1 MSDALQ
7 VNDIAYPGVP
17 AVLVLGSDD
26 AAVGRARTVVAEAG
40 VRPLGDGALADAERV
55 HARVVWCELGD
66 GERDGAEPLLE
77 AVRRGAEA
85 DRWTAVIAAPA
96 ARLDEVAAR
105 AWHAAVDVL
114 LDAGPFERAAS
125 LAAALAVANRRGTPN
140 LHEGGGRA
148 EAERLRRLTEEVGR
162 IAHTLARISGEPVAG
177 LRPPAAS
184 RVASAPPKA
193 EFVRAV
199 VRARRLRTQFFDTE
213 LFADPAWDMLLD
225 LYAARLDQHRVA
237 VSSLCIASA
246 VPATTALRWIKTL
259 TDRGLF
265 VRRADPTDG
274 RRVFIELADGAADA
288 LTAYFAELE
297 RQAAGTPWG
306 GATLAA

>member
-1 MSDALQ
+1 MTDARQISDL
-7 VNDIAYPGVP
+7 VYSDVP
-17 AVLVLGSDD
+17 AVFILGSDR
-26 AAVGRARTVVAEAG
+26 AAVDRARATVAAIAA
-40 VRPLGDGALADAERV
+40 RPLGGGGLADAERV
-55 HARVVWCELGD
+55 HARVVWCEI
-66 GERDGAEPLLE
+66 GEEVGEEAAMLD

-85 DRWTAVIAAPA
+85 DRWRAVVAAPA
-96 ARLDEVAAR
+96 ARLDEIVAG
-105 AWHAAVDVL
+105 AWHPAVDML
-114 LDAGPFERAAS
+114 LDAGPADRMAALGAA
-125 LAAALAVANRRGTPN
+125 LAAAERRATPV
-140 LHEGGGRA
+140 LHEGGERG
-148 EAERLRRLTEEVGR
+148 EVDRLRRLTEEVGR
-162 IAHTLARISGEPVAG
+162 IAHTLARISGEPVAAV
-177 LRPPAAS
+177 RPPAGG
-184 RVASAPPKA
+184 RSAATPPKA
-193 EFVRAV
+193 ETVRAV
-199 VRARRLRTQFFDTE
+199 VRARRLRAQNFDTE

-297 RQAAGTPWG
+297 RQVAGTPWG